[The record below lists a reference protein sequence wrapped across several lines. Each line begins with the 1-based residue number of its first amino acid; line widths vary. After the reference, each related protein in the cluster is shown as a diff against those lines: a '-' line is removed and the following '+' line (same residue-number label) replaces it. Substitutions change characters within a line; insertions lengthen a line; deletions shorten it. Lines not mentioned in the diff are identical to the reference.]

1 MGGRR
6 MEMNVIDLFREEY
19 LPGSTVSII
28 YDAYSSAWR
37 IPLLLLR
44 HAVENG
50 RVGIISNYL
59 GPIRSFIRKASTVGF
74 DMETAL
80 QKGDVA
86 VIDLFGTRY
95 GSRESI
101 SNVFYLDKVEP
112 ETLNPKIDRI
122 YNTHLKSLI
131 QDRPVFRLVYTLDG
145 VSLLLGED
153 NTLKLLNQTLASRT
167 RQLPDS
173 ILVLALNRDVVSTRF
188 VAWVSGISDYV
199 ILAKSWLEE
208 TGLKEALYLIS
219 APYEDFEPEM
229 YSFRVTKRKGME
241 KLRVRK
247 ISP

>member
-37 IPLLLLR
+37 IPLLLLK

-50 RVGIISNYL
+50 RVGIVSNYA
-59 GPIRSFIRKASTVGF
+59 GPIKLFIRKARTVGL
-74 DMETAL
+74 DIERAL
-80 QKGDVA
+80 QNGEVA

-95 GSRESI
+95 GSKESLP
-101 SNVFYLDKVEP
+101 NVFYLDKVEP

-122 YNTHLKSLI
+122 YDVYLRELVRY
-131 QDRPVFRLVYTLDG
+131 RPVFRLVYTLDG
-145 VSLLLGED
+145 LSLLLGEE

-229 YSFRVTKRKGME
+229 YSFRVTKRRGME